1 MDSDDDN
8 LAPFGDSAAA
18 PAALAPLA
26 PRASKL
32 KAAHGNQSRRERLEL
47 LKKSRRGEHTQAP
60 LEKPKDLF
68 ESMTEEDYQRYV
80 KAKLIEDDFVVDD
93 DGQGYADYGME
104 NDETDDS
111 ADDHSEAE
119 DISGNR
125 RGKQKTKRV
134 RREARVSTFFSKQSA
149 KLDASNS
156 AIGAPTKPE
165 PRIVTKPKTA
175 KPVVVNEQDLLADIF
190 GDIDAA
196 TASENIRSGT
206 AIEAFNGSVAS
217 SFSFG
222 ESPKANETTTPAIH
236 HDMFS
241 NPFDRLMSEDEAEN
255 GPETT
260 LNDNAISR
268 TAEQTIG
275 TSIEDQIKEEYSQ
288 HQTSDPSSD
297 SMMDDATV
305 TADPAFTIRK
315 LETPIG
321 KDTKGNHNRV
331 VVSAARTFEPPKASE
346 SKEAGAEAPTLGC
359 VSWTSVVDSFAFGNA
374 SPAEPAIGSAGTSSA
389 KEFFEEDGKL
399 NMFWFDAYEKD
410 GLVYLFGKVWNKT
423 SGSFVSCCV
432 TVQNIERVLFV
443 LPRLK
448 KRIGNTDSDI
458 DVTMPQV
465 YEEFDKLRQKYG
477 IKEHKSR
484 AVSRKYAFEIPG
496 VPVESD
502 YLKVAYSY
510 KYGQIP
516 SDSSGSTF
524 SHIFG
529 TNTTALENFIIKRK
543 LMGPCWIEIQNPKL
557 SQKNISWAK
566 VEVVCDNPK
575 FIKPVTFTE
584 TSEDSSMTERPVYLK
599 SAPAFVAMSVS
610 LRTVMNHE
618 KNINEIVSVC
628 VLVYNNVSVEGT
640 ASPGAPLS
648 YSAIRPLT
656 NIPMP
661 NGFKD
666 LVANAKKSGRAIEVL
681 PNEKGLLQYLMAIIH
696 RTDPDILVGHNFI
709 GVDLDILLH
718 RLKANKVDLWSK
730 IGRLRRTKWPK
741 LQSGAGG
748 AGDSTYEER
757 TVASGRILC
766 DTFMSA
772 KEYVTKAKS
781 YTLTNMALTQLKIV
795 RQDLDPD
802 KIPLLFFDAA
812 KLMYLIKHCETDCI
826 LSASLMM
833 KLQVLPLTKQLTA
846 LAGNLWSR
854 TIMAGSRADRN
865 EFLLLHEFH
874 NRKFIVPDKTSRK
887 GPAFLVDAQKDDDDE
902 HHDAPK
908 ASSRRKPAYAGG
920 LVLEPKKGLYE
931 KFVLML
937 DFNSLYPS
945 IIQEYNICF
954 TTVERNA
961 VGEEEVMPELP
972 DASLPQGILPKL
984 LATLV
989 ERRRAVKSLMKNPK
1003 LTEAEYSELNIRQ
1016 QALKLTA
1023 NSMYGCLGFT
1033 HSRFYAKPLAM
1044 LVTQRGREILQATV
1058 DLATNENLEVIYGDT
1073 DSIMI
1078 HTNTETLRDV
1088 IKCGNEFKK
1097 AVNKRYKLL
1106 EIEID
1111 GIFKKMLLLKKKKY
1125 AALVV
1130 EEKDG
1135 KSGLVMEKKGL
1146 DVVRRDWC
1154 SLSHDASEFVLSAIF
1169 SDDGRDDMLEK
1180 VHEYLRKLGDD
1191 VRKGDVGID
1200 KFVINKGL
1208 TKNPE
1213 DYADVKNQPH
1223 VQVALQ
1229 MKAKG
1234 LSVRVGDTVP
1244 YVIVVG
1250 EGSGSQFVALLEL
1263 TGKFVDFQYYLA
1275 NQVLPPLSRLLSPIE
1290 GTDQGRIAACLG
1302 LDAAKFQ
1309 NTFDVAELIEEK
1321 MYTLESTISEEERF
1335 KKCDK
1340 VHIYCPTCDVA
1351 SEFPG
1356 LVRLVVDEN
1365 GKANFESGLVCGN
1378 IDCKSPIP
1386 VPSVYQQFLVAMRA
1400 HIRRYM
1406 YGFSVCEERSCGAR
1420 TKCIAVLVHRCQM
1433 PGCEGILVP
1442 EYSDSMLL
1450 TQLEYF
1456 RSLFSKESVV
1466 KRQSKNRNLSDMS
1479 RNILLATA
1487 HQAQEEA
1494 KDVLDMIQMYIDLN
1508 GRGTVDM
1515 GKLWE
1520 NMGFGAG
1527 KTRL

>member
-510 KYGQIP
+510 K
-516 SDSSGSTF
+516 
-524 SHIFG
+524 
-529 TNTTALENFIIKRK
+529 L
-543 LMGPCWIEIQNPKL
+543 
-557 SQKNISWAK
+557 
-566 VEVVCDNPK
+566 
-575 FIKPVTFTE
+575 
-584 TSEDSSMTERPVYLK
+584 
-599 SAPAFVAMSVS
+599 
-610 LRTVMNHE
+610 
-618 KNINEIVSVC
+618 
-628 VLVYNNVSVEGT
+628 SVEGT

-772 KEYVTKAKS
+772 KKFTHCQEYVTKAKS

-1263 TGKFVDFQYYLA
+1263 TGKFVDYQYYLA
-1275 NQVLPPLSRLLSPIE
+1275 NQVLPPLSRLLNPIE

-1365 GKANFESGLVCGN
+1365 GNANFESGLVCGN